1 MPVAFMSGKLVSFKR
16 GKDLIQVVSTDADIL
31 ASCSGHCGNHT
42 AIIIENG
49 IINKDD
55 LLIQEGEEDGKGTKE
70 TEGND
75 NTDPEGTQ
83 EDGLK
88 EEVVEEK
95 IIDEENRK
103 T

>member
-1 MPVAFMSGKLVSFKR
+1 MKILCNKCKMPVAFMSGKLVSFKR

-55 LLIQEGEEDGKGTKE
+55 LLIQEGEEDGKRTEE
-70 TEGND
+70 TEGD
-75 NTDPEGTQ
+75 NETDPEGTQ
-83 EDGLK
+83 EDGS
-88 EEVVEEK
+88 
-95 IIDEENRK
+95 
-103 T
+103 